1 MEMFMSSSKPE
12 AAAVQRL
19 EDAVNTAFAAASELL
34 AKDATAAVS
43 DDVVQRLLTVGTKLY
58 ARKAELERRNFE
70 PLVPQSITATDAV
83 TVMSGMLDSVNLTTF
98 DLSMWVDGRPR

>member
-1 MEMFMSSSKPE
+1 MSSSNPE
-12 AAAVQRL
+12 AVQRL
-19 EDAVNTAFAAASELL
+19 EDAVSAAFAAANELL
-34 AKDATAAVS
+34 AQDATATVS

-58 ARKAELERRNFE
+58 ARKAELERRNFD

-83 TVMSGMLDSVNLTTF
+83 TVMSGMLDSVNLSTF